1 MKLVG
6 INLNNI
12 KVVIFDFDDTLAIH
26 NDKDFSKKRR
36 ESEDKYLNYYLNAYK
51 VEKRK
56 KKIVIKKIKFFPLFI
71 RGKSQFL
78 YNF

>member
-56 KKIVIKKIKFFPLFI
+56 KRKNSYQKIKFFPFFI
-71 RGKSQFL
+71 RVKSQFL
-78 YNF
+78 